1 MDNIN
6 KICFAYPVVYK
17 EDMTK
22 EESCVPSPLVS
33 AYGSEKGSVIDLL
46 VNVGIMVSL
55 KAKTHINVVINK
67 KGDIDKP
74 EETNTNGKFE
84 NLKSNILHNKQ
95 AVILTSLFLENVE
108 FKGSGEYE
116 IRVSLFGSNS
126 DGEKIPE
133 PIDTYH
139 SYFYFLAI
147 GNSEHA

>member
-17 EDMTK
+17 EEMTK
-22 EESCVPSPLVS
+22 EESCVPSPLIS
-33 AYGSEKGSVIDLL
+33 AYGNENGSVIDLL
-46 VNVGIMVSL
+46 VNVGVMVSL
-55 KAKTHINVVINK
+55 KTKTHINVVINK

-74 EETNTNGKFE
+74 EEKRTGGKFE

-116 IRVSLFGSNS
+116 IRVSLFGANNE
-126 DGEKIPE
+126 GEKIPE
-133 PIDTYH
+133 PLDTYY
-139 SYFYFLAI
+139 SYFYFLALS
-147 GNSEHA
+147 NQ